1 MKLFKHVIAAV
12 AALSLLTSC
21 SVMQGVFANAG
32 SAGTST
38 GSALATVYNIFKSTG
53 GIDLSNIT
61 TLINL
66 GKILT
71 GANAL
76 VGKTDSF
83 VEEFA
88 NGLYNGSADLV
99 NEKNVGS
106 VLNALQALANVDTS
120 AITNAVSSYTGGNA
134 PAVNAQSQSATQ
146 TLSALNNLMRILQ

>member
-1 MKLFKHVIAAV
+1 MKLLKHVVAAV
-12 AALSLLTSC
+12 AALSILTSC
-21 SVMQGVFANAG
+21 SVMQGLVANAG
-32 SAGTST
+32 SAGNST
-38 GSALATVYNIFKSTG
+38 GNAIATIYNIFKSTG

-76 VGKTDSF
+76 AGKADSY

-99 NEKNVGS
+99 NEKNIGS
-106 VLNALQALANVDTS
+106 VINALQKLANVDSS
-120 AITNAVSSYTGGNA
+120 AITNAVSSYTGGAA
-134 PAVNAQSQSATQ
+134 PAINKQNAQSTV
-146 TLSALNNLMRILQ
+146 SALTNLLNIL